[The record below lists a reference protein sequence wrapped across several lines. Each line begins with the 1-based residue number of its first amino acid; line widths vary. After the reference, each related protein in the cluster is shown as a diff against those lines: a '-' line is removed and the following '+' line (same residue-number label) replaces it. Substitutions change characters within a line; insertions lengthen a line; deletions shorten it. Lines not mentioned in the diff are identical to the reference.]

1 MKSLYSVG
9 ESGSIVQFPRKI
21 IQSPYVPP
29 RVGFFVWVASWRKV
43 LTLDQLKRRGW
54 TLANRCFFCLA
65 EEESTN
71 HILTIARRLE
81 FCGSYYSLSLWGDLG
96 SPLLNKGD
104 SPWLVWVLY
113 AFFWVVWK
121 ERNRIAFDN
130 EEFSVHRL
138 KYSFVCSLWSWT
150 KLYMDADPLSLINFF
165 YWLGSR

>member
-1 MKSLYSVG
+1 MEV
-9 ESGSIVQFPRKI
+9 
-21 IQSPYVPP
+21 
-29 RVGFFVWVASWRKV
+29 
-43 LTLDQLKRRGW
+43 
-54 TLANRCFFCLA
+54 
-65 EEESTN
+65 
-71 HILTIARRLE
+71 TIH
-81 FCGSYYSLSLWGDLG
+81 SLWGDLG